1 MPHPLLALSAAR
13 SVSQLIPT
21 ALVGVL
27 YARRAHTL
35 EGEGRGVPRWRQVC
49 FYAGL
54 VTATAA
60 ILALDHAASVSLY
73 WRVVQLLLVGDVATL
88 LIVLGLNAAIVAPLM
103 RTRVMQRLRVLSNPP
118 LAFAL
123 WTANVYVWLLSPLYS
138 GALEHDGIRALQD
151 LCFVVFGVNM
161 WICLLGPLPMGRWF
175 GDGAKAL
182 YILAVRIGAVVLANL
197 FLWSGR
203 VFSPFYTQSDGA
215 RHLSPLADQNIAG
228 AIILGE
234 AVLVTLGLFAWLYW
248 RTLRDVE
255 APARVFD
262 FDREL
267 IREFSQPTPRPRRAP
282 APARAG
288 EPRRRRFQP
297 EADPAPALAQRE
309 ALDSR

>member
-13 SVSQLIPT
+13 SASELIPT
-21 ALVGVL
+21 VLVGLL

-35 EGEGRGVPRWRQVC
+35 AGDRRAVPHWRQAC

-54 VTATAA
+54 VIAAVA

-73 WRVVQLLLVGDVATL
+73 WRVVQLLLVGDLATL
-88 LIVLGLNAAIVAPLM
+88 LIVLGLNAPLVAPLM
-103 RTRVMQRLRVLSNPP
+103 RTRVMQRLRVLTNPP

-123 WTANVYVWLLSPLYS
+123 WTANVYLWLLSPLYS
-138 GALEHDGIRALQD
+138 GALEHSGIRALQD
-151 LCFVVFGVNM
+151 LCFLVFGINM

-197 FLWSGR
+197 FLWSGK
-203 VFSPFYTQSDGA
+203 VFSPYYTHSDGA

-228 AIILGE
+228 AILLGE
-234 AVLVTLGLFAWLYW
+234 AALVTLALFVWLYR
-248 RTLRDVE
+248 RTLREGE
-255 APARVFD
+255 APTRVFD

-267 IREFSQPTPRPRRAP
+267 IREFSHPQPRPRRAP
-282 APARAG
+282 APARTA

-297 EADPAPALAQRE
+297 EADPAPALGQRE
-309 ALDSR
+309 VLDPR